1 MIDDMETLALV
12 AVITGALVA
21 ALRLI
26 IKDKLEL
33 IVTALAGYKHR
44 SEDDF
49 FIFYDLMSEGVP
61 EVFIDTIKHPKIK
74 TKASF
79 YKLHDKARSDIY
91 EHFCYYRSQATK
103 DLMLRVL
110 PVILLP
116 ALLFWEYSGYY
127 LMGVVLA
134 VTVLVL
140 HRLLVKEDSVTD
152 GDIWLLSLAY
162 RRHLKMREL

>member
-1 MIDDMETLALV
+1 MIDAMGTLALL
-12 AVITGALVA
+12 AVISGALVA
-21 ALRLI
+21 ALQLI

-79 YKLHDKARSDIY
+79 YKLHDEARSDIY
-91 EHFCYYRSQATK
+91 EHFCYYRSQAMK

-110 PVILLP
+110 PIILLP
-116 ALLFWEYSGYY
+116 AILFWEYSGYY
-127 LMGVVLA
+127 LAGVA
-134 VTVLVL
+134 VAVAVPVL
-140 HRLLVKEDSVTD
+140 HRLLVKEDSITD
-152 GDIWLLSLAY
+152 GDIWLPSLAF
-162 RRHLKMREL
+162 RRYLKIKEP